1 MTGSPDGESGRR
13 DRLHAVLRGC
23 AMAVAVVLGAGA
35 VWLIVTADTQ
45 KGTRIGALVGFWA
58 LLLAAFALVGTR
70 HPHRSAAETG
80 QELNLRARGGISR
93 VDDVG
98 MGREYERRLEEM
110 LRREI
115 QAAVGFELAALRA
128 DVSALRSELVEK
140 VGGQLRLER
149 IETTRVIGSDIEAL
163 QHEVR
168 QLMVARQSPELGSF
182 SLGTTRTSLVPPP
195 MPEPMAPEPLAP
207 EPLAPEPLAPEPL
220 APEPLA
226 PVPPSPVLPSP
237 VLPSPVLPSPV
248 LPSPVS
254 AAGGDPFASL
264 PRLHP
269 FTDFEL
275 APIQSAPDED
285 AYAGRRRHGTTDT
298 DTDTDKPSTARHAS
312 VATAGRGGRRRRS
325 SDTDDDVLARIL
337 LREGVR

>member
-1 MTGSPDGESGRR
+1 MTGPTDGESGRR
-13 DRLHAVLRGC
+13 DRLHAVLRGFG
-23 AMAVAVVLGAGA
+23 MAVAVVLGAGA

-70 HPHRSAAETG
+70 HPHRPAAETG

-168 QLMVARQSPELGSF
+168 QLMVTRQSPELGSF

-195 MPEPMAPEPLAP
+195 MPAPEPLAP
-207 EPLAPEPLAPEPL
+207 EPVA
-220 APEPLA
+220 
-226 PVPPSPVLPSP
+226 
-237 VLPSPVLPSPV
+237 PVLPSPV

-275 APIQSAPDED
+275 DPIQSAPDED
-285 AYAGRRRHGTTDT
+285 AYAGRRRHGNTDT
-298 DTDTDKPSTARHAS
+298 DTDADTDEPSTARHAS

>member
-1 MTGSPDGESGRR
+1 MTGPTDGESGRR
-13 DRLHAVLRGC
+13 DRLHAVLRGFG
-23 AMAVAVVLGAGA
+23 MAVAVVLGAGA

-195 MPEPMAPEPLAP
+195 MPEPMAPEPLA
-207 EPLAPEPLAPEPL
+207 
-220 APEPLA
+220 
-226 PVPPSPVLPSP
+226 
-237 VLPSPVLPSPV
+237 
-248 LPSPVS
+248 
-254 AAGGDPFASL
+254 
-264 PRLHP
+264 
-269 FTDFEL
+269 
-275 APIQSAPDED
+275 
-285 AYAGRRRHGTTDT
+285 
-298 DTDTDKPSTARHAS
+298 
-312 VATAGRGGRRRRS
+312 
-325 SDTDDDVLARIL
+325 
-337 LREGVR
+337 

>member
-1 MTGSPDGESGRR
+1 MTGPTDGESGRR

-70 HPHRSAAETG
+70 HPHRPAAETG

-195 MPEPMAPEPLAP
+195 MPEPMAPMAPEPMAP
-207 EPLAPEPLAPEPL
+207 EPLAPEPV
-220 APEPLA
+220 A
-226 PVPPSPVLPSP
+226 PVP
-237 VLPSPVLPSPV
+237 PSPVLPSPV

-275 APIQSAPDED
+275 DPIQSAPDED
-285 AYAGRRRHGTTDT
+285 AYAGRRRHGNTDT
-298 DTDTDKPSTARHAS
+298 DTDADTDEPSTARHAS

>member
-70 HPHRSAAETG
+70 HPHRPPAETG

-207 EPLAPEPLAPEPL
+207 EPLAP
-220 APEPLA
+220 
-226 PVPPSPVLPSP
+226 VPPSPVLPSP

-285 AYAGRRRHGTTDT
+285 AYAGRRRHGNTDT
-298 DTDTDKPSTARHAS
+298 DTDADTDEPSTARHGS
-312 VATAGRGGRRRRS
+312 VATAGRAGRRRRS

>member
-1 MTGSPDGESGRR
+1 MTGPTDGESGRR
-13 DRLHAVLRGC
+13 DRLHAVLRGFG
-23 AMAVAVVLGAGA
+23 MAVAVVLGAGA

-70 HPHRSAAETG
+70 HPHRPPAETG

-195 MPEPMAPEPLAP
+195 MPAPEPVAP
-207 EPLAPEPLAPEPL
+207 EPCLLYT
-220 APEPLA
+220 
-226 PVPPSPVLPSP
+226 SD
-237 VLPSPVLPSPV
+237 
-248 LPSPVS
+248 
-254 AAGGDPFASL
+254 AA
-264 PRLHP
+264 
-269 FTDFEL
+269 
-275 APIQSAPDED
+275 DE
-285 AYAGRRRHGTTDT
+285 
-298 DTDTDKPSTARHAS
+298 
-312 VATAGRGGRRRRS
+312 
-325 SDTDDDVLARIL
+325 
-337 LREGVR
+337 